1 MIRAN
6 YSHMWHLQLKTNKK
20 NYLLICKFLVMKC
33 LFTFGGLG
41 VEELGGKLVSM
52 GYGGSSVFQG
62 V

>member
-1 MIRAN
+1 
-6 YSHMWHLQLKTNKK
+6 MWHLQLKTNKK